1 MSDLTYLYCVV
12 QRDKPPQLARAPLGL
27 PGTRKPRS
35 IDAGGGLWLIAADAP
50 AAQYDAQTIERSLQD
65 LAWVS
70 ARAVPHEAVV
80 EFAGRSGT
88 VLPMKLFT
96 LFHSDDRALQHVAEQ
111 RKRIDRLLERLAG
124 REEWGVRMLLD
135 EPRAAGRLAKI
146 AREEAKGS
154 SGTEFLLR
162 KKKQRDLSRDVIQR
176 GAERAT
182 ALFDELSRR
191 ADDSRRRPPP
201 AGPAGRRVLL
211 DAAFLVRRSR
221 VKPFQAAVRKAATRL
236 QRDGYELTLTGP
248 WPPYNF
254 VAESA

>member
-1 MSDLTYLYCVV
+1 
-12 QRDKPPQLARAPLGL
+12 
-27 PGTRKPRS
+27 
-35 IDAGGGLWLIAADAP
+35 
-50 AAQYDAQTIERSLQD
+50 
-65 LAWVS
+65 
-70 ARAVPHEAVV
+70 
-80 EFAGRSGT
+80 
-88 VLPMKLFT
+88 
-96 LFHSDDRALQHVAEQ
+96 
-111 RKRIDRLLERLAG
+111 
-124 REEWGVRMLLD
+124 
-135 EPRAAGRLAKI
+135 
-146 AREEAKGS
+146 
-154 SGTEFLLR
+154 
-162 KKKQRDLSRDVIQR
+162 VIQR

-211 DAAFLVRRSR
+211 DAAFLVRRGR